1 MSRPQIHA
9 NILPVL
15 CIISYVRVYSVSY
28 PFLTYFATFFNFIC
42 KSSKSGKSN
51 NSKSAHDVKGSKSS
65 NIHGADSSSDPSR
78 ARVTIRRTM
87 IRGRVQIR
95 KEWKDIHTYLM
106 LIRTIRVSMV
116 FVYLVSYILTLRI
129 PLSFYSLLTHLRLL
143 VVCDD
148 MYSMKSKKGKTSK
161 SKKSSSSSTSNHK
174 EKGRTLFAATNS
186 TTCISSV
193 GRGGS
198 VHIGFPYGP
207 RKDLDLDSPFF
218 WLDCYK
224 EANSVWEQVF
234 YDGEVRLFKLILT
247 FEDEKIFSDRFN
259 NAAINREEVEWMVY
273 QSGKRYGN
281 PVTITALWYW
291 CTDSWNGD
299 EYRTYPVK
307 KRGSDFS
314 HENGWWA
321 AGSPYVNGG

>member
-1 MSRPQIHA
+1 
-9 NILPVL
+9 
-15 CIISYVRVYSVSY
+15 
-28 PFLTYFATFFNFIC
+28 
-42 KSSKSGKSN
+42 
-51 NSKSAHDVKGSKSS
+51 
-65 NIHGADSSSDPSR
+65 
-78 ARVTIRRTM
+78 
-87 IRGRVQIR
+87 
-95 KEWKDIHTYLM
+95 
-106 LIRTIRVSMV
+106 
-116 FVYLVSYILTLRI
+116 
-129 PLSFYSLLTHLRLL
+129 
-143 VVCDD
+143 
-148 MYSMKSKKGKTSK
+148 MKSKKGKTSK